1 LGEGPCGPA
10 SADPPRTNIAP
21 PPTLAGPRHVAAYN
35 AAVTSTPVAASTVPR
50 RIHADRQARTL
61 EIDWADE
68 HHTIFDFVA
77 LRWLCPCAF
86 CRGEAGLPG
95 WLDSRP
101 TLTDEQTR
109 MVDIQLVGNYAVAPS
124 WADGHHTGYYTYA
137 MLRERCPCPEDTAR
151 RNASDSTASSGH
163 LAHAPE
169 SAAEARPEPPSQTEE
184 HR

>member
-1 LGEGPCGPA
+1 MERVTNATA
-10 SADPPRTNIAP
+10 SA
-21 PPTLAGPRHVAAYN
+21 G
-35 AAVTSTPVAASTVPR
+35 TVPR
-50 RIHADRQARTL
+50 KIHADRQARTL
-61 EIDWADE
+61 EIDWADG
-68 HHTIFDFVA
+68 HHTVYDFVT

-86 CRGEAGLPG
+86 CRGEAGMPG

-137 MLRERCPCPEDTAR
+137 VLRDRCPCAEDVAR
-151 RNASDSTASSGH
+151 RNASPVQASSGH

-169 SAAEARPEPPSQTEE
+169 GEAAPKSEE

>member
-1 LGEGPCGPA
+1 VIEANTG
-10 SADPPRTNIAP
+10 S
-21 PPTLAGPRHVAAYN
+21 PTK
-35 AAVTSTPVAASTVPR
+35 PV

-61 EIDWADE
+61 DIDWADG
-68 HHTIFDFVA
+68 HQTAYDFVA

-101 TLTDEQTR
+101 TLTDQQTQ

-124 WADGHHTGYYTYA
+124 WADGHHTGYYTFA
-137 MLRERCPCPEDTAR
+137 MLRDRCPCAEDTAR
-151 RNASDSTASSGH
+151 RNASGAPASSGH

-169 SAAEARPEPPSQTEE
+169 AGPEPKSEE
-184 HR
+184 SR